1 MESTTPSNWPRR
13 KPSFSCLLSILMIW
27 MAIIWACANGAYF
40 MCTLT
45 RVYTL
50 IDRQTFMH
58 ACACICTQTRRCK
71 QACMCVCMYVC
82 IPIFAYVLATTKVYT
97 DLDDNVLGLYCLHLL
112 FCVPVLYVCMHVYIH
127 VYGRAC
133 VHMYV
138 IMYACAFLRMHA
150 CTLTQIVLRLG
161 TIWIST
167 VFLGSLPSFIRGVQP
182 APTTALFRVRHPN
195 KTVHMRHH
203 RRLSC
208 LQRTREPTWILH
220 LQRVKRLSDCPWI
233 LRAVSR
239 VRICHESLV

>member
-1 MESTTPSNWPRR
+1 M
-13 KPSFSCLLSILMIW
+13 
-27 MAIIWACANGAYF
+27 
-40 MCTLT
+40 
-45 RVYTL
+45 
-50 IDRQTFMH
+50 QTS
-58 ACACICTQTRRCK
+58 
-71 QACMCVCMYVC
+71 MYVC
-82 IPIFAYVLATTKVYT
+82 MHVCTYTHIAYVLATTKVYT
-97 DLDDNVLGLYCLHLL
+97 DLDDNVLGLDCLHLL

-208 LQRTREPTWILH
+208 LQRTREPT
-220 LQRVKRLSDCPWI
+220 
-233 LRAVSR
+233 
-239 VRICHESLV
+239 